1 MVFYF
6 LKVILLV
13 FSKNACVVTN
23 YEFGQITSLKL
34 NVESVERFGGGGWGS
49 YQFHT
54 IYQIL
59 ICLDFCPRCFIRK
72 CIDFV

>member
-34 NVESVERFGGGGWGS
+34 NVESVERFEGALIS
-49 YQFHT
+49 F
-54 IYQIL
+54 IL
-59 ICLDFCPRCFIRK
+59 FIK
-72 CIDFV
+72 Y

>member
-34 NVESVERFGGGGWGS
+34 NVESVESLGGGFLSVS
-49 YQFHT
+49 Y
-54 IYQIL
+54 
-59 ICLDFCPRCFIRK
+59 CLSNTNMS
-72 CIDFV
+72 